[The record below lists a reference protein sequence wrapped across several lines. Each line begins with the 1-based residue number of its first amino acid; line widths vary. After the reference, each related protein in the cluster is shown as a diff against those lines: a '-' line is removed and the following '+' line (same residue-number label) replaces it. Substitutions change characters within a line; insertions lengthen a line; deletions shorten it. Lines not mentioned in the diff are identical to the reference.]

1 MRTERIVITGKKLND
16 KVRATK
22 ITRYVSPQILN
33 SKEWAPSAFKVYS
46 GQIEFS

>member
-22 ITRYVSPQILN
+22 ITRYVSPQVLN
-33 SKEWAPSAFKVYS
+33 SKEWPSAFKVYT